1 MKVLTFFVIIA
12 IISGCGGSGTDS
24 SDSFRAEEPNAK
36 MIISAP
42 EEAQSADFNK
52 ESENNMV
59 SQTNDLTTDIN
70 KMLIKNGNIDIEV
83 SDVNSAKNS
92 VDSLVVEFKSYYSGE
107 QLNKSDYRFDYN
119 MTVRIPAVSFDKFL
133 NKLKRIEGTITRQD
147 INVRDVSS
155 DYTDTEIRLAN
166 KTAFLDRYRDIL
178 KQART
183 VKDILEVEE
192 KIRVI
197 EEEIDSFKGKLKYL
211 SEQITFSTL
220 HIDLYQINDTEM
232 KPPDSFFSRFWSSI
246 ISGWTGL
253 TEFILIFVML
263 WPFLLIGMII
273 FFVLYK
279 WVRKPS
285 KKKE

>member
-1 MKVLTFFVIIA
+1 MKNIMFLFILVYLF
-12 IISGCGGSGTDS
+12 GCGGSGSDS
-24 SDSFRAEEPNAK
+24 SESFRVEEP
-36 MIISAP
+36 ISDMAVVVKDKS
-42 EEAQSADFNK
+42 QSAEFNNDSEK
-52 ESENNMV
+52 MVSENEALPADV
-59 SQTNDLTTDIN
+59 N

-83 SDVNSAKNS
+83 NNVNSAKDF
-92 VDSLVVEFKSYYSGE
+92 VDSLIVEFKSYYSGE
-107 QLNKSDYRFDYN
+107 QLNKSDHRFDYN
-119 MTVRIPAVSFDKFL
+119 LTVRIPAVDFDKFL
-133 NKLKRIEGTITRQD
+133 NKLKRIDGTITRQD
-147 INVRDVSS
+147 ISVQDVTS

-166 KTAFLDRYRDIL
+166 KTAYLVRYREIL
-178 KQART
+178 RQART

-220 HIDLYQINDTEM
+220 QIDLYQINDTEM
-232 KPPDSFFSRFWSSI
+232 KLPDSFLSRFWGSI
-246 ISGWTGL
+246 KSGWTGL

-263 WPFLLIGMII
+263 WPFLLIGIII

-279 WVRKPS
+279 WARKTS